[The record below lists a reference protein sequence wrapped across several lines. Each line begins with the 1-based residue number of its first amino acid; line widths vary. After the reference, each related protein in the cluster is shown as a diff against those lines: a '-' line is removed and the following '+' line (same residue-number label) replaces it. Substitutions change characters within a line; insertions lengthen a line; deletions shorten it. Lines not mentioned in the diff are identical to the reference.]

1 MNCLLYLNLCL
12 LIILIKRFHG
22 AMDEVFS
29 NEMSGICQKILSD
42 LQFQNKQVIISITV
56 LCINNIHI
64 VNLAKDIKDELTYRK
79 DSLKFLFLVQEGCSR
94 YTRKCFENSS

>member
-1 MNCLLYLNLCL
+1 
-12 LIILIKRFHG
+12 
-22 AMDEVFS
+22 MDEVFS

-64 VNLAKDIKDELTYRK
+64 VNLVNDIKEELTCRK
-79 DSLKFLFLVQEGCSR
+79 DHGRTKYGMATLFQIDQATFICR
-94 YTRKCFENSS
+94 Q